1 MHYSNPKVKWNDIV
15 AWGEGKSLRAVI
27 CKLAI
32 WVIVYHVWRQKNAIV
47 HQNNNGSVIV
57 PSQTW
62 LFGNT
67 PPTSGLRWRNGS
79 HHLFRSRNQ
88 TNLYVEVYTQ
98 NLESDE
104 FGKVLSTQ
112 ACQAKW
118 ASLYLCICSH
128 ILIRAPPRNLPDHT
142 TIKSIKRAH
151 KETTSSK

>member
-1 MHYSNPKVKWNDIV
+1 MFGDK
-15 AWGEGKSLRAVI
+15 
-27 CKLAI
+27 
-32 WVIVYHVWRQKNAIV
+32 KNAIV
-47 HQNNNGSVIV
+47 HQNNIGSVIV
-57 PSQTW
+57 TSQTW
-62 LFGNT
+62 LFRKT

-88 TNLYVEVYTQ
+88 TNLYVEVYTP

-104 FGKVLSTQ
+104 FGNVLSTQ

-118 ASLYLCICSH
+118 ASLYLCICNH
-128 ILIRAPPRNLPDHT
+128 ILIRIPPRNLPNHT